1 MRFCKS
7 LKEEP
12 VISPAYR
19 AVACLRVARKQAQ
32 AGSKSRDLW
41 LWENAMSRNRNDLNR
56 SLP

>member
-12 VISPAYR
+12 VISPACR
-19 AVACLRVARKQAQ
+19 TVAQ

-41 LWENAMSRNRNDLNR
+41 LWENAMSRSRNDLNR
-56 SLP
+56 SPP